1 MTDEPRT
8 SRRSQAWFGAQGRSG
23 MVYRS
28 WMRSQ
33 GFGHEVFDGR
43 PVIGI
48 ATSASELAPCNAHLT
63 RVAEAVKRGVWQ
75 AGGFPLQFPTMAT
88 GETLMRPTAMLY
100 RNLMAMEVEELI
112 RANPLDGVVLLSGCD
127 KTTPAMLMGAASV
140 DLPAVMVT
148 GGPMLNGKYRGQ
160 DVGSGTHV
168 WKFEEDL
175 KTGRMTEE
183 ECFFAEGCMARS
195 NGHCMTM
202 GTASTMA
209 CLAEALGMQLPGS
222 AAWPAVDSRRMET
235 AQAAGQRIVGMVEEE
250 LRPSR
255 ILTREAFEN
264 AVRVNAAIGGS
275 TNAVIHL
282 LAIAGRVG
290 VDLSLRDFDEL
301 ARAVPTL
308 VNLMPSG
315 KYLMEDFCYAGGL
328 PAVLAELLGGGL
340 LHGSQITVT
349 GRTIA
354 ENNTGSTDNTGN
366 TGNTERVGSD
376 PDPDPDFDVITRLD
390 APFQPAGT
398 GIAVLRGNLCPD
410 GAVIKQSAASPHLL
424 THRGPAR
431 VFDSPEAYH
440 EVADDP
446 DLDIDENT
454 VIVIRNA
461 GPKGYPGMPEVA
473 NVPLPAKLLKAGV
486 KDMVRVCDGRMSGT
500 GYGTVVLHVAPEAA
514 VGGPSPWSTTGT
526 RSSSTSPTAPCAW
539 TSTTP
544 SSRDA
549 GGRGGHPPNGTP
561 AVTPGSTPRTSNR
574 PTGAPTSDSCGE
586 TADTRFPETPTEGD
600 ERAAVDH
607 AHGPFGRTA
616 SFLVGGVT
624 RPCEARAAHSKMAP
638 DRPRDAANGRVRRHP
653 GEPDTSAPCA
663 WPARCGRRSRTAS
676 RPLPHHRHGLGR
688 GRHHH
693 RGVGC
698 SLRSRQP
705 WAVTS
710 STSPPAWPYGTR
722 RPGRPVRERSTHS
735 WRKYGWTGGRADAV
749 MLGRALLR
757 DPYLALRRHASD
769 RATWPAQYHRAL

>member
-1 MTDEPRT
+1 MTDGQQT

-23 MVYRS
+23 MLYRS
-28 WMRSQ
+28 WMRNQ

-195 NGHCMTM
+195 SGHCMTM

-209 CLAEALGMQLPGS
+209 CMAEALGMQLPGS

-235 AQAAGQRIVGMVEEE
+235 AQAAGQRIVRMVEEE

-264 AVRVNAAIGGS
+264 AIRANAAIGGS
-275 TNAVIHL
+275 TNAIIHL
-282 LAIAGRVG
+282 TAIAGRVG
-290 VDLSLRDFDEL
+290 VELGLRDFDEL
-301 ARAVPTL
+301 VRAVPTL

-315 KYLMEDFCYAGGL
+315 RYLMEDFCYAGGL
-328 PAVLAELLGGGL
+328 PAVIAELLGGGL
-340 LHGSQITVT
+340 LHGEQITVT
-349 GRTIA
+349 GRTLA
-354 ENNTGSTDNTGN
+354 ENTETA
-366 TGNTERVGSD
+366 ERVGSE
-376 PDPDPDFDVITRLD
+376 VITPLG

-440 EVADDP
+440 AVADDP
-446 DLDIDENT
+446 DLDVDENT

-461 GPKGYPGMPEVA
+461 GPKGYPGMPEVS

-486 KDMVRVCDGRMSGT
+486 TDMVRVCDGRMSGT

-514 VGGPSPWSTTGT
+514 VGGPLALVRDGDPVVLDVPDRTLRLDVDDAELT
-526 RSSSTSPTAPCAW
+526 RRREAWRAPAG
-539 TSTTP
+539 
-544 SSRDA
+544 RYA
-549 GGRGGHPPNGTP
+549 GGYAWLYTQHVEQADRGADFGFLRGSRGHE
-561 AVTPGSTPRTSNR
+561 V
-574 PTGAPTSDSCGE
+574 
-586 TADTRFPETPTEGD
+586 
-600 ERAAVDH
+600 
-607 AHGPFGRTA
+607 
-616 SFLVGGVT
+616 
-624 RPCEARAAHSKMAP
+624 
-638 DRPRDAANGRVRRHP
+638 PRDSH
-653 GEPDTSAPCA
+653 
-663 WPARCGRRSRTAS
+663 
-676 RPLPHHRHGLGR
+676 
-688 GRHHH
+688 
-693 RGVGC
+693 
-698 SLRSRQP
+698 
-705 WAVTS
+705 
-710 STSPPAWPYGTR
+710 
-722 RPGRPVRERSTHS
+722 
-735 WRKYGWTGGRADAV
+735 
-749 MLGRALLR
+749 
-757 DPYLALRRHASD
+757 
-769 RATWPAQYHRAL
+769 

>member
-1 MTDEPRT
+1 MTDRRT
-8 SRRSQAWFGAQGRSG
+8 KDRRSQAWFGAQGRGG

-28 WMRSQ
+28 WMRNQ
-33 GFGHEVFDGR
+33 GFGAEVFDGR

-75 AGGFPLQFPTMAT
+75 AGGLPLAFPTMAT

-148 GGPMLNGKYRGQ
+148 GGPMLNGKYRGE

-209 CLAEALGMQLPGS
+209 CVAEALGMQLPGS

-235 AQAAGQRIVGMVEEE
+235 AQAAGQRIVAMVEEG
-250 LRPSR
+250 LRPSD

-264 AVRVNAAIGGS
+264 AIRVNAAIGGS

-282 LAIAGRVG
+282 TALAGRVG
-290 VDLSLRDFDEL
+290 VELDLGDFDEL
-301 ARAVPTL
+301 VRAVPTL

-328 PAVLAELLGGGL
+328 PAVMAELLAGKL
-340 LHGSQITVT
+340 LHGSAVTVT
-349 GRTIA
+349 GRTVS
-354 ENNTGSTDNTGN
+354 E
-366 TGNTERVGSD
+366 NTEPAERFGSE
-376 PDPDPDFDVITRLD
+376 VITPLD

-446 DLDIDENT
+446 DLDVDENT

-461 GPKGYPGMPEVA
+461 GPKGYPGMPEVS

-486 KDMVRVCDGRMSGT
+486 TDMVRICDGRMSGT

-514 VGGPSPWSTTGT
+514 VGGPLALVRDGDPVVLDVPNRTLHLDVDDAELA
-526 RSSSTSPTAPCAW
+526 RRRQEW
-539 TSTTP
+539 T
-544 SSRDA
+544 
-549 GGRGGHPPNGTP
+549 PP
-561 AVTPGSTPRTSNR
+561 V
-574 PTGAPTSDSCGE
+574 E
-586 TADTRFPETPTEGD
+586 QY
-600 ERAAVDH
+600 
-607 AHGPFGRTA
+607 
-616 SFLVGGVT
+616 VGGYTWLYTQHV
-624 RPCEARAAHSKMAP
+624 EQA
-638 DRPRDAANGRVRRHP
+638 DRGADFTFLRGSRGHAVPRDSH
-653 GEPDTSAPCA
+653 
-663 WPARCGRRSRTAS
+663 
-676 RPLPHHRHGLGR
+676 
-688 GRHHH
+688 
-693 RGVGC
+693 
-698 SLRSRQP
+698 
-705 WAVTS
+705 
-710 STSPPAWPYGTR
+710 
-722 RPGRPVRERSTHS
+722 
-735 WRKYGWTGGRADAV
+735 
-749 MLGRALLR
+749 
-757 DPYLALRRHASD
+757 
-769 RATWPAQYHRAL
+769 

>member
-1 MTDEPRT
+1 MADRRTTD
-8 SRRSQAWFGAQGRSG
+8 RRSQAWFGAQGRGG

-28 WMRSQ
+28 WMRNQ
-33 GFGHEVFDGR
+33 GFGAEVFDGR

-75 AGGFPLQFPTMAT
+75 AGGLPLAFPTMAT

-148 GGPMLNGKYRGQ
+148 GGPMLNGKYRGE

-209 CLAEALGMQLPGS
+209 CVAEALGMQLPGS

-235 AQAAGQRIVGMVEEE
+235 AQAAGQRIVAMVEEG
-250 LRPSR
+250 LRPSD

-264 AVRVNAAIGGS
+264 AIRVNAAIGGS

-282 LAIAGRVG
+282 TALAGRVG
-290 VDLSLRDFDEL
+290 VELDLGDFDEL
-301 ARAVPTL
+301 VRAVPTL
-308 VNLMPSG
+308 VDLMPSG

-328 PAVLAELLGGGL
+328 PAVMAELLAGKL
-340 LHGSQITVT
+340 LHGSAVTVT
-349 GRTIA
+349 GRTVS
-354 ENNTGSTDNTGN
+354 E
-366 TGNTERVGSD
+366 NTEPAERFGSE
-376 PDPDPDFDVITRLD
+376 VITPLD

-446 DLDIDENT
+446 DLDVDENT

-461 GPKGYPGMPEVA
+461 GPKGYPGMPEVS

-486 KDMVRVCDGRMSGT
+486 TDMVRICDGRMSGT

-514 VGGPSPWSTTGT
+514 VGGPLALVRDGDPVVLDVPNRTLHLDVDDAELA
-526 RSSSTSPTAPCAW
+526 RRRQEW
-539 TSTTP
+539 TP
-544 SSRDA
+544 PVEQYA
-549 GGRGGHPPNGTP
+549 GGYTWLYTQHVEQADRGADFTFLRGSRGH
-561 AVTPGSTPRTSNR
+561 AV
-574 PTGAPTSDSCGE
+574 
-586 TADTRFPETPTEGD
+586 
-600 ERAAVDH
+600 
-607 AHGPFGRTA
+607 
-616 SFLVGGVT
+616 
-624 RPCEARAAHSKMAP
+624 
-638 DRPRDAANGRVRRHP
+638 PRDSH
-653 GEPDTSAPCA
+653 
-663 WPARCGRRSRTAS
+663 
-676 RPLPHHRHGLGR
+676 
-688 GRHHH
+688 
-693 RGVGC
+693 
-698 SLRSRQP
+698 
-705 WAVTS
+705 
-710 STSPPAWPYGTR
+710 
-722 RPGRPVRERSTHS
+722 
-735 WRKYGWTGGRADAV
+735 
-749 MLGRALLR
+749 
-757 DPYLALRRHASD
+757 
-769 RATWPAQYHRAL
+769 